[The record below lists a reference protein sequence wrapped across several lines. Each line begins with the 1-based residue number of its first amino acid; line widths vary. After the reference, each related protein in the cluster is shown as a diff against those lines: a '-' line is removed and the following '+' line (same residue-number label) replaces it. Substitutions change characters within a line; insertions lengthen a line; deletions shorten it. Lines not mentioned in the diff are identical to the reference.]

1 MYDSAL
7 PPQEDL
13 YNAVHD
19 VPKPVSIK
27 VFGILQIVFGSMGC
41 VCGGL
46 GAGFVLLIMSNPE
59 VSNVINHGMGMDY
72 TEGYQTLQIGI
83 GTATLLLSAF
93 QIVCGVGLLKNRFW
107 GRTGS
112 LLYATLGILVS
123 IISTTITV
131 SMMKETPDKMINM
144 TFTLG
149 SGAFVLIYPGCIL
162 FFLTRP
168 KVVEALRDR

>member
-1 MYDSAL
+1 MSDSAL

-19 VPKPVSIK
+19 VPKPTSIK

-41 VCGGL
+41 VCGGF
-46 GAGFVLLIMSNPE
+46 GAGFVLLIMSDPG
-59 VSNVINHGMGMDY
+59 VSNAINHGMGSNF
-72 TEGYQTLQIGI
+72 TEGYQNLQIGI
-83 GTATLLLSAF
+83 GTVTLLLSAF
-93 QIVCGVGLLKNRFW
+93 QIACGVGLLKNRNW

-149 SGAFVLIYPGCIL
+149 SGTFGLIYPGCIL

>member
-1 MYDSAL
+1 MSDSAL

-19 VPKPVSIK
+19 VPKPGSIK

-41 VCGGL
+41 VCGGF
-46 GAGFVLLIMSNPE
+46 GAGFLLLMMSDPG
-59 VSNVINHGMGMDY
+59 VSNAINHGMGTNY
-72 TEGYQTLQIGI
+72 TEGYQILQIGI
-83 GTATLLLSAF
+83 GTITLLLSAF
-93 QIVCGVGLLKNRFW
+93 QIACGVGLLKNRNW

-112 LLYATLGILVS
+112 LLYATLGILLSIVS
-123 IISTTITV
+123 TIFTV

-149 SGAFVLIYPGCIL
+149 SGAFGLIYPCCIL

-168 KVVEALRDR
+168 KVVEALRAR